1 MVSPCKRENSFTEK
15 TNARTFSNVNSS
27 IHNKIQNLN
36 IFFSGPLKG
45 HVTELCAAI
54 EQDTTELTH
63 LCREGRGSSARAMA
77 LSKKIAGNLENLK
90 HAIETAIVDKVIDDF
105 LDIGSPLAKFTE
117 VVLTPKEGDVNR
129 QYEEKA
135 NQLGQ
140 FSDRIVRTSKMVA
153 VGTGNANKKAA
164 EGILTVAGQVES
176 LTPQLINAGRIRM
189 VSVQLFGKKIFKTQK
204 TREIK

>member
-1 MVSPCKRENSFTEK
+1 
-15 TNARTFSNVNSS
+15 
-27 IHNKIQNLN
+27 
-36 IFFSGPLKG
+36 
-45 HVTELCAAI
+45 
-54 EQDTTELTH
+54 
-63 LCREGRGSSARAMA
+63 MA

-117 VVLTPKEGDVNR
+117 VVLTPKGEDVNR
-129 QYEEKA
+129 QFEEKA

-189 VSVQLFGKKIFKTQK
+189 VSVQLFGKKYSKHKKLVKSNRYNKLQFQGFI
-204 TREIK
+204 

>member
-1 MVSPCKRENSFTEK
+1 MQRRKGFECQ
-15 TNARTFSNVNSS
+15 SNGIV
-27 IHNKIQNLN
+27 Q
-36 IFFSGPLKG
+36 
-45 HVTELCAAI
+45 
-54 EQDTTELTH
+54 
-63 LCREGRGSSARAMA
+63 
-77 LSKKIAGNLENLK
+77 KIAGNLENLK

-117 VVLTPKEGDVNR
+117 VVLTPKGGDVNR
-129 QYEEKA
+129 QFEEKA

-189 VSVQLFGKKIFKTQK
+189 VSS
-204 TREIK
+204 

>member
-1 MVSPCKRENSFTEK
+1 
-15 TNARTFSNVNSS
+15 
-27 IHNKIQNLN
+27 
-36 IFFSGPLKG
+36 
-45 HVTELCAAI
+45 
-54 EQDTTELTH
+54 
-63 LCREGRGSSARAMA
+63 MA

-129 QYEEKA
+129 QFEEKA

-189 VSVQLFGKKIFKTQK
+189 VSVQLYGKNIQNTKVVKSNRYNKSQFQGFI
-204 TREIK
+204 

>member
-1 MVSPCKRENSFTEK
+1 
-15 TNARTFSNVNSS
+15 
-27 IHNKIQNLN
+27 
-36 IFFSGPLKG
+36 
-45 HVTELCAAI
+45 
-54 EQDTTELTH
+54 
-63 LCREGRGSSARAMA
+63 MA

-117 VVLTPKEGDVNR
+117 VVLTPKGGDVNR
-129 QYEEKA
+129 QFEEKA

-189 VSVQLFGKKIFKTQK
+189 VSVQLFGKKYSKNKNLVKSKRYNKSQFQGFV
-204 TREIK
+204 

>member
-1 MVSPCKRENSFTEK
+1 MNFE
-15 TNARTFSNVNSS
+15 
-27 IHNKIQNLN
+27 
-36 IFFSGPLKG
+36 FSGPLKG

-117 VVLTPKEGDVNR
+117 VVLTPKGGDVNNR
-129 QYEEKA
+129 KFEEKA
-135 NQLGQ
+135 NLLGQ
-140 FSDRIVRTSKMVA
+140 FSNRIVRTSKMVA

-189 VSVQLFGKKIFKTQK
+189 VSSTLGKYSKKK
-204 TREIK
+204 YS

>member
-1 MVSPCKRENSFTEK
+1 
-15 TNARTFSNVNSS
+15 
-27 IHNKIQNLN
+27 
-36 IFFSGPLKG
+36 
-45 HVTELCAAI
+45 
-54 EQDTTELTH
+54 
-63 LCREGRGSSARAMA
+63 MA

-117 VVLTPKEGDVNR
+117 VVLTPKGGDVNR
-129 QYEEKA
+129 QFEEKA

-189 VSVQLFGKKIFKTQK
+189 VSVQLFGKKYSKLKKLVKSNRYNKLQFQGFI
-204 TREIK
+204 

>member
-1 MVSPCKRENSFTEK
+1 
-15 TNARTFSNVNSS
+15 
-27 IHNKIQNLN
+27 
-36 IFFSGPLKG
+36 
-45 HVTELCAAI
+45 
-54 EQDTTELTH
+54 
-63 LCREGRGSSARAMA
+63 MA

-117 VVLTPKEGDVNR
+117 VVLTPKGEDVNR
-129 QYEEKA
+129 QFEEKA

-189 VSVQLFGKKIFKTQK
+189 VSVQLLGKNRYNKSQFQGFIYLISRVFSA
-204 TREIK
+204 